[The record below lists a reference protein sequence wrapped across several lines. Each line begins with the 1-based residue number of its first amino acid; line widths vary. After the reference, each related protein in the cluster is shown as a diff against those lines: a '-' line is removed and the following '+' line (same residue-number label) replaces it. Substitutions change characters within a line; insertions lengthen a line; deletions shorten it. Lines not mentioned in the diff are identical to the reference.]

1 MGRSQC
7 FVKESETSGFLF
19 TKRGVP
25 QGSFLGTLLFSIY
38 VNDLPNVWSN
48 CEVQMYADDM
58 QVYGLQ
64 INPKK
69 M

>member
-1 MGRSQC
+1 MGRSQF
-7 FVKESETSGFLF
+7 FVKQSETSGFLF

-25 QGSFLGTLLFSIY
+25 QGSVLGTLLFS
-38 VNDLPNVWSN
+38 VTLLVWSN

-58 QVYGLQ
+58 Q
-64 INPKK
+64 IC